1 VGSCDPL
8 CRGNIPQ
15 VGSSRGNNLRKH
27 RAPIA
32 PSARRLPTA
41 PLSVDCPRTRLPK
54 RSTEISTSTNK
65 AITRLARSWAE
76 MVIGTADCLE
86 QPASPMTPSRPRR
99 NRHALEKLT
108 PRSVGGPDY
117 KVIKALSRDIGMA
130 EMSGHKPTRP
140 YCLAP
145 LFINSAYEARA
156 WAAACRVRLTRRGAV
171 GGSQPI
177 RG

>member
-1 VGSCDPL
+1 MG
-8 CRGNIPQ
+8 
-15 VGSSRGNNLRKH
+15 
-27 RAPIA
+27 
-32 PSARRLPTA
+32 RLG
-41 PLSVDCPRTRLPK
+41 C
-54 RSTEISTSTNK
+54 
-65 AITRLARSWAE
+65 SWAE
-76 MVIGTADCLE
+76 LGRRMADCSKAISHAE
-86 QPASPMTPSRPRR
+86 CQQSAQAQPAHPLHQQGVQPIGPQLGRDGYWYGRFPEQSTSPRTTSRPRR
-99 NRHALEKLT
+99 SRHTLEKLT

-117 KVIKALSRDIGMA
+117 KVINALSRDIGMA

-156 WAAACRVRLTRRGAV
+156 WPAACRVRFSRKGAV